1 LIKAVAKLV
10 VALNSNAKKSQ
21 IAAGFAWGLLL
32 GLIPIGNVFWIALF
46 LISFFFNH
54 NHGAKIFSMAL
65 LKAFTP
71 FLAPFIDFLGWE
83 FLHIESLQ
91 PLFITMYNMPF
102 VPFTK
107 FNNTLVAGGIV
118 SGVILFIPA
127 FILFM
132 LLIPL
137 YRNKVAPAIKN
148 SKLFQAVA
156 KSPFMMFIDK
166 FVSSGK

>member
-21 IAAGFAWGLLL
+21 IAAGFAWGILL
-32 GLIPIGNVFWIALF
+32 GLIPMGNFFWIALF

-65 LKAFTP
+65 LKICTP
-71 FLAPFIDFLGWE
+71 LLAPLIDVLGWE
-83 FLHIESLQ
+83 FLHIEAFQ

-118 SGVILFIPA
+118 SGVVLFIPS
-127 FILFM
+127 FIIFM

-137 YRNKVAPAIKN
+137 YRNTVAPAIKN
-148 SKLFQAVA
+148 SKLFQSIA
-156 KSPFMMFIDK
+156 KSPFMMVIDK
-166 FVSSGK
+166 FLASGR

>member
-1 LIKAVAKLV
+1 LIKAIAKLL
-10 VALNSNAKKSQ
+10 VALNGNAKRGQ

-32 GLIPIGNVFWIALF
+32 GLIPLGNFFWIALF

-65 LKAFTP
+65 LKFCTP
-71 FLAPFIDFLGWE
+71 FLAPLLDVFGWG
-83 FLHIESLQ
+83 FLHIEALQ

-107 FNNTLVAGGIV
+107 FNNTLVAGGLV
-118 SGVILFIPA
+118 SGLILFIPA

-137 YRNKVAPAIKN
+137 YRNTVAPAIRN
-148 SKLFQAVA
+148 SKLFRAIA
-156 KSPFMMFIDK
+156 KSPLMLVVEK
-166 FVSSGK
+166 FLASGK